1 MARIEL
7 EIEDTAQRMTLKA
20 MLEAEGHTI
29 APANPEVVF
38 HDSIERAR
46 SEAANV
52 PTILLA
58 TASQI
63 PEAVRAMQEG
73 VWGYLFVPLQA
84 GEAGL
89 MVRRALSSQPGAA
102 AAAETPAE
110 GELKTLE
117 QIELDYIK
125 QVLRACKHN
134 QARAARVLGIGRN
147 TLWRKLKKVQT
158 TVEGDAPE

>member
-29 APANPEVVF
+29 APADPEVVF
-38 HDSIERAR
+38 YDSVERAR
-46 SEAANV
+46 SESANV

-89 MVRRALSSQPGAA
+89 MVLRALASQPGAA
-102 AAAETPAE
+102 EAETLAE

-117 QIELDYIK
+117 QVELDYIK
-125 QVLRACKHN
+125 HVVRACKHN

-147 TLWRKLKKVQT
+147 TLWRKLKKVQG
-158 TVEGDAPE
+158 TVKGDAPE

>member
-1 MARIEL
+1 MARIQL

-29 APANPEVVF
+29 APVDPEVVF
-38 HDSIERAR
+38 HDSVEKAR
-46 SEAANV
+46 SESGNV
-52 PTILLA
+52 PTVVLA

-73 VWGYLFVPLQA
+73 VWGYVFVPLQA
-84 GEAGL
+84 REAGL
-89 MVRRALSSQPGAA
+89 MVCRALASQPGGPQ
-102 AAAETPAE
+102 EEMPAE

-117 QIELDYIK
+117 QIEFDYIK
-125 QVLRACKHN
+125 QVVRACKYN

-147 TLWRKLKKVQT
+147 TLWRKLKKVQAA
-158 TVEGDAPE
+158 VEGEAPD

>member
-1 MARIEL
+1 MARIQL
-7 EIEDTAQRMTLKA
+7 EIGDTAQRMTLKA

-29 APANPEVVF
+29 APADPEVVF

-46 SEAANV
+46 PEAANV
-52 PTILLA
+52 PTIVLA

-63 PEAVRAMQEG
+63 PEAVRAMHEG
-73 VWGYLFVPLQA
+73 VWGYLFIPLQA

-89 MVRRALSSQPGAA
+89 MVRRALASQPGVPD
-102 AAAETPAE
+102 AEAPAE
-110 GELKTLE
+110 GELRTLE

-125 QVLRACKHN
+125 QVVRACKFN

-147 TLWRKLKKVQT
+147 TLWRKLKKAQPAVK
-158 TVEGDAPE
+158 GDAPD

>member
-102 AAAETPAE
+102 AAETPAE